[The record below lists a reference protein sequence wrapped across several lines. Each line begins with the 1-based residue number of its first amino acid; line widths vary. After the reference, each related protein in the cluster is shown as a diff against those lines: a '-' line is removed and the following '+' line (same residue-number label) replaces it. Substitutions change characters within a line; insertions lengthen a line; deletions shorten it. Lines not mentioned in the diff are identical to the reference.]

1 MYFRQSTV
9 QHNTHFRFYLLD
21 IISYLIRNFD
31 YRGDEIQIQAKYCKL
46 HTIKYKLDYVFM

>member
-1 MYFRQSTV
+1 MYFRQCTI
-9 QHNTHFRFYLLD
+9 QNNTHFRFYLLD

-46 HTIKYKLDYVFM
+46 HTIKYKLDYAFM